1 MKTNIIYCKNKC
13 CKIEYINYDES
24 VTQGFLYNFH
34 MNRKAGVC
42 IYNSIR
48 GSLLIVQSRGKL
60 WGFPKGTIEQNE
72 EPLNCALREVKEE
85 TNIDLKS
92 DDLTEYIVIKN
103 KSVYYFYDTLYEI
116 GSIPENAGTAENDV
130 TGISWVKID
139 CLYDLVVRK
148 EIKLNYHTKFIL
160 KNCLNL
166 NCC

>member
-13 CKIEYINYDES
+13 CKIEYIDYDDS
-24 VTQGFLYNFH
+24 VTRGFFYNYN

-42 IYNSIR
+42 IYNSVR

-60 WGFPKGTIEQNE
+60 WGFPKGTIEHDE
-72 EPLNCALREVKEE
+72 EPINCALREVNEE
-85 TNIDLKS
+85 ANIELKS
-92 DDLTEYIVIKN
+92 TDLNENVTIK

-116 GSIPENAGTAENDV
+116 GSLPDDAGTKENDV
-130 TGISWVKID
+130 TGISWIKIN
-139 CLYDLVVRK
+139 CLYDLITNK
-148 EIKLNYHTKFIL
+148 DLKLNYHTKYIL

>member
-13 CKIEYINYDES
+13 CKIEYIDYDDS
-24 VTQGFLYNFH
+24 VTRGFFYNYN

-42 IYNSIR
+42 IYNSVR

-60 WGFPKGTIEQNE
+60 WGFPKGTIEHNE
-72 EPLNCALREVKEE
+72 EPINCALREVNEE
-85 TNIDLKS
+85 ANIELKPTDLNENV
-92 DDLTEYIVIKN
+92 TIK

-116 GSIPENAGTAENDV
+116 GSLPEDAGSKENDV
-130 TGISWVKID
+130 TGISWIKIN
-139 CLYDLVVRK
+139 CLYDLITNK
-148 EIKLNYHTKFIL
+148 DLKLNYHTKYIL